1 MYLII
6 NQQRIENPIAII
18 AMFLFALSAVA
29 IGISI
34 VLFVLLPLIG
44 VVISSILA
52 LILIIITPIILWLIL
67 PVIFL
72 TIITWCFGR
81 FLE

>member
-1 MYLII
+1 MHLII
-6 NQQRIENPIAII
+6 NERRVENPIAIV
-18 AMFLFALSAVA
+18 AMVLFALSAVA

-44 VVISSILA
+44 IVISSILA
-52 LILIIITPIILWLIL
+52 LVLVIITPIILWFIL

-72 TIITWCFGR
+72 TIIAWSFGR
-81 FLE
+81 FLK

>member
-1 MYLII
+1 MHLII
-6 NQQRIENPIAII
+6 NERRVENPIAIVALI
-18 AMFLFALSAVA
+18 LFALSAVA
-29 IGISI
+29 VGISI

-52 LILIIITPIILWLIL
+52 LVLVIITPIILWFIL

-72 TIITWCFGR
+72 TIMAWFFGR
-81 FLE
+81 FLK

>member
-1 MYLII
+1 MHLII
-6 NQQRIENPIAII
+6 NERRVENPIAIV
-18 AMFLFALSAVA
+18 AMILFALSAVA
-29 IGISI
+29 VGISI

-52 LILIIITPIILWLIL
+52 LVLVIITPIILWFIL

-72 TIITWCFGR
+72 TIMAWFFGR
-81 FLE
+81 FLK